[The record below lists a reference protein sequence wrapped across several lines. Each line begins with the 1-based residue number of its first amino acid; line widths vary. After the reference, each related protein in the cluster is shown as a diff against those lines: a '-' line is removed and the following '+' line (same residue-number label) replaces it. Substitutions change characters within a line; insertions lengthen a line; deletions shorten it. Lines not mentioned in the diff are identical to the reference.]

1 MFIVK
6 CVAENNRH
14 GYRRKKD
21 DKNTKKK
28 VKKRKGHKPPKSIQE
43 KQIVAM
49 SVIVKHG
56 AHREFVAITSKCL
69 G

>member
-1 MFIVK
+1 MIRALK
-6 CVAENNRH
+6 
-14 GYRRKKD
+14 RKRKIQ
-21 DKNTKKK
+21 
-28 VKKRKGHKPPKSIQE
+28 KGHKTPKSIQE